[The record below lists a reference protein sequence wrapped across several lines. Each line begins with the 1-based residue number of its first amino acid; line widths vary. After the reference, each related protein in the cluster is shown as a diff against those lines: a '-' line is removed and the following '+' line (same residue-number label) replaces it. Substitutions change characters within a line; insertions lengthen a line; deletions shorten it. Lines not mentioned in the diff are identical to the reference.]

1 MSTGNINLDILLQ
14 QMREDA
20 LADSCDAI
28 IEIQKRYP
36 TLNEKEAMEIHS
48 LVDAALREKT
58 NNAALVVT
66 APPSFGITSKVTKMV
81 VREMIEG
88 AQNKILI
95 TGYSISGYFSE
106 LIDCIIK
113 KSQSGVFVKFFVN
126 NVNEQKEFDKL
137 FRYKSD
143 FLKIYNYPKRKDSMS
158 ALHAK
163 VISVDNIQTLVTSAN
178 LSYHGQEGN
187 IELGTQI
194 SSKEIAQQVDDIFT
208 KLIFQKVFVEV

>member
-14 QMREDA
+14 QMREDS
-20 LADSCDAI
+20 LADSCDSI

-58 NNAALVVT
+58 DNAALVVT

-88 AQNKILI
+88 AQDKILI

-113 KSQSGVFVKFFVN
+113 KSQSGIFVKFFVN

-187 IELGTQI
+187 IELGMQI